1 MAKEQKSFIAGRMNK
16 SVDERLLPEG
26 EYVDG
31 QNIRLGSTELSE
43 IGAVENTK
51 GNVQLTTLQYKG
63 VDLSSDAVCIGAF
76 DDSAEETMYW
86 FVHDPANTT
95 ATGGVVDMI
104 VSFNTQTQ
112 QLTYHVIT
120 TALLNFNPTYLMNG
134 VNKIDDL
141 LFFTDDYNAPRK
153 INVTRG
159 YAQPD
164 PITDVDQIIEL
175 DISVIKPQPM

>member
-31 QNIRLGSTELSE
+31 QNIRLGSTELTE

-63 VDLSSDAVCIGAF
+63 VDLSSDAVCIGAL

-86 FVHDPANTT
+86 FVHDPSHSY
-95 ATGGVVDMI
+95 GGVVDMI
-104 VSFNTQTQ
+104 VSFDTKTQ

-120 TALLNFNPTYLMNG
+120 TVLLNFNPTYLVNA

-141 LFFTDDYNAPRK
+141 LFFTDDYNEPRK
-153 INVTRG
+153 INVTA
-159 YAQPD
+159 YELSCSYV
-164 PITDVDQIIEL
+164 TIE
-175 DISVIKPQPM
+175 SG